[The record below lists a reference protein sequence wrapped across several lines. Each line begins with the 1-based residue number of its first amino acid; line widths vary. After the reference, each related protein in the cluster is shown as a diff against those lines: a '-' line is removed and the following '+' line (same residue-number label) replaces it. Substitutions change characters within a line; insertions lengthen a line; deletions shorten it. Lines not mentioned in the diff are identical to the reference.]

1 VTEAVTMLIQKE
13 GDKVYPL
20 NRRPAYLFNID
31 YEILMKYI
39 NKAIV
44 QPQLETIINHKQL
57 CAVKCRY
64 IQEGLCLIRDVL
76 EYSRKVECNSNIVS
90 LGQEKAFDLV
100 AHEVFQQIIE

>member
-1 VTEAVTMLIQKE
+1 MTEAVTVLIQKE

-20 NRRPAYLFNID
+20 NRMPVSLLNTD

-44 QPQLETIINHKQL
+44 QPQLETIINHEQL

-76 EYSRKVECNSNIVS
+76 EYR
-90 LGQEKAFDLV
+90 
-100 AHEVFQQIIE
+100 